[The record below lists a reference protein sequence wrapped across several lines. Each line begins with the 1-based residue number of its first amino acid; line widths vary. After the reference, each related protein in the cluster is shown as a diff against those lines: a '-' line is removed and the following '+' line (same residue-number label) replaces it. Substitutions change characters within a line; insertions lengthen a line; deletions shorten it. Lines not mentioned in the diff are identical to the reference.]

1 MSSKE
6 HGDFDSK
13 YGVVHMRY
21 PGPKSRYANINRY
34 NQSTG
39 NYIELQGP
47 ALRAL
52 KAAEERSTP
61 KRKRAKGKIDPIRV
75 TGHGGRDYA
84 YQKELYEREPG
95 RFADPDESQHVE
107 FLAADFNVPWYRPIR
122 WIKVRRALKAEGFIF
137 AVSGEP
143 WHGSFRKAG

>member
-6 HGDFDSK
+6 SGDFDSK

-21 PGPKSRYANINRY
+21 PGPVKKYANVRRY
-34 NQSTG
+34 NQPD

-47 ALRAL
+47 AIRAL

-61 KRKRAKGKIDPIRV
+61 ARLKKKGRIRTIRV
-75 TGHGGRDYA
+75 TGHGGRSYA
-84 YQKELYEREPG
+84 LQKELYDREPG

-107 FLAADFNVPWYRPIR
+107 YLACDFNIPWYRPIQ
-122 WIKVRRALKAEGFIF
+122 WVKVRRALKAEGFIF
-137 AVSGEP
+137 AVKGEL